1 MEPDSEVGVAWCY
14 LQVKLCDP
22 CLSALSVPSWP
33 KKRHI
38 NTLPLLSLGS
48 NVPESESERQ
58 SVTSDAGDTGPG
70 VLQDVAST
78 STHTEWIAATDKYV
92 SPADI
97 SFTATAAIMQ
107 PCDLTGDSHT
117 IEFFRSPTML
127 LIYLLIR
134 QINMPCNT

>member
-1 MEPDSEVGVAWCY
+1 MNDTEPDTEVGMAWCY

-22 CLSALSVPSWP
+22 CLSTSSVLSWP
-33 KKRHI
+33 KKRYI

-58 SVTSDAGDTGPG
+58 SVVDVTSDAGDTGPG
-70 VLQDVAST
+70 ALQDVAST
-78 STHTEWIAATDKYV
+78 STHTEWIPATDKYV

-107 PCDLTGDSHT
+107 PCDLTGDLQT
-117 IEFFRSPTML
+117 IEFFKL
-127 LIYLLIR
+127 L
-134 QINMPCNT
+134 